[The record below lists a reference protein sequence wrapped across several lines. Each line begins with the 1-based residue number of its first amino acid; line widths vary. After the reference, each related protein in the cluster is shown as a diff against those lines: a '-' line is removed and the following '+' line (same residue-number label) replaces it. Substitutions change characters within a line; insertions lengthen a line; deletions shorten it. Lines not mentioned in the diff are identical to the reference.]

1 MLGKTIDKGALYSSM
16 DVRLLEAFRAVVD
29 HRSVTA
35 AAGAMGVTQPAVST
49 QIARLEEMVGFA
61 LFERSGG
68 RLKPTSEGMLFYA
81 EAMRVLGEFDRLQ
94 TTTAQIREGQAGR
107 LTIASHPWA
116 AISLL
121 PKLVSEFLS
130 ERTGVSVP

>member
-1 MLGKTIDKGALYSSM
+1 M

-68 RLKPTSEGMLFYA
+68 RLKPTLRRHA
-81 EAMRVLGEFDRLQ
+81 VLCRGDAR
-94 TTTAQIREGQAGR
+94 AG
-107 LTIASHPWA
+107 
-116 AISLL
+116 
-121 PKLVSEFLS
+121 
-130 ERTGVSVP
+130 